1 LPAKWDPNDA
11 TAAWA
16 TFSCEHVWIISAI
29 KHMTSLA

>member
-1 LPAKWDPNDA
+1 LPAKSDPSDA